1 MQMLDCTA
9 RASLKTVR
17 AVSRNRMGELKRI
30 TSSNDKNNTWKKHC
44 KPVTAHVR
52 TENQVKVLEHIYLS
66 GQLLK
71 PISLLLL
78 G

>member
-1 MQMLDCTA
+1 
-9 RASLKTVR
+9 
-17 AVSRNRMGELKRI
+17 MGELKRI

-71 PISLLLL
+71 TISLLLL
-78 G
+78 S